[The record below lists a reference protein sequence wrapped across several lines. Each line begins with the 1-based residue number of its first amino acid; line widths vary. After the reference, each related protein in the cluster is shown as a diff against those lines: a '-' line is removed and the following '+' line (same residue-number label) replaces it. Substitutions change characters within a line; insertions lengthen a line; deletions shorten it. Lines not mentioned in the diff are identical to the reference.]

1 MVPFLAYIAA
11 LAAAA
16 EVASPPD
23 VDTPRTGSGR
33 SPSDAAIVV
42 GVEDYAGIA
51 DAPSAG
57 RDAAAFAEYLRLVRG
72 VRRVELLIDP
82 DRGDIRA
89 GLRRAAS
96 HVRPRGTLWVYFA
109 GQGAISE
116 TGRRVLLGVDANPSR
131 WEGISIEEVT
141 ATAASS
147 RCKQAL
153 VVVDASFG
161 GVGRGGEALGG
172 RARDID
178 VLQPSSYR
186 VSTWLAQAGG
196 GVAPEYPTA
205 HHGLFTYFVLGA
217 LRGWADGGLGGLPN
231 GEVTLEEAQAF
242 VSKAARIVGGK
253 SFQPTEERRDPQVRL
268 SLVRGVREDPPSAE
282 TLRELGRSEKQR
294 RVAVASAALLDR
306 ARAEWMEVAIGAPSA
321 AQQAKVREFVER
333 YDAAVVTLDGVDVAV
348 VVPEVQDA
356 RSRLDSIARALR
368 KKYGKNRKKKERP
381 KLPPAAPAPASPCAD
396 LVALEPAAITGAL
409 SGEEILCLEH
419 RLATEPRQTARDK
432 ISRVLL
438 ANADGRADLG
448 AWMKLAARHLETIDR
463 SDPDL
468 CFRYA
473 LLLSREGDIVDDSEE
488 IQRWVAY
495 ALENKFR
502 WQGPEHTSRVYNL
515 YRLQAETVGRS
526 WEQAE
531 LDFMDERTEQNAA
544 SAESL
549 RGMAKNSAKEWLDWA
564 TLTDQPPGRA
574 RVLCET
580 AAGSPSFCETPPRP
594 EMGAELGALAP

>member
-1 MVPFLAYIAA
+1 VFPFLAA
-11 LAAAA
+11 LIAAA
-16 EVASPPD
+16 EAAESPLPPD
-23 VDTPRTGSGR
+23 VDTPRTGNGR
-33 SPSDAAIVV
+33 ATSDAALVV

-89 GLRRAAS
+89 GLRRAAAA
-96 HVRPRGTLWVYFA
+96 VRPRGTLWVYFA
-109 GQGAISE
+109 GQGAVSE
-116 TGRRVLLGVDANPSR
+116 TGRRVLLGMDANPAS
-131 WEGISIEEVT
+131 WEGISLEEVS

-147 RCKQAL
+147 RCRQAL

-161 GVGRGGEALGG
+161 GIGRGGEPLGG
-172 RARDID
+172 RSRELD
-178 VLQPSSYR
+178 VLQPSNDKT
-186 VSTWLAQAGG
+186 STWLAQSGS
-196 GVAPEYPTA
+196 GVASEYPA
-205 HHGLFTYFVLGA
+205 ARHGLFTYLVLGA
-217 LRGWADGGLGGLPN
+217 LRGWADGSLGGLPN
-231 GEVTLEEAQAF
+231 GEVTLEEAQGF
-242 VSKAARIVGGK
+242 VSKATRIVGGK
-253 SFQPTEERRDPQVRL
+253 SFEPTEERRDPWVRF
-268 SLVRGVREDPPSAE
+268 SLVRGVREDPPTPE
-282 TLRELGRSEKQR
+282 MLRELGRAEKQR
-294 RVAVASAALLDR
+294 RVSVATAALL
-306 ARAEWMEVAIGAPSA
+306 AQAQAEWMEIAIGAPSA
-321 AQQAKVREFVER
+321 AREAAVRGFVER

-348 VVPEVQDA
+348 VVPQVQDA
-356 RSRLDSIARALR
+356 RGRLDAIARALR
-368 KKYGKNRKKKERP
+368 KKEGKSRKKKEWP
-381 KLPPAAPAPASPCAD
+381 KLAPPPPVPPGPCAD

-409 SGEEILCLEH
+409 SPEEMSCLES
-419 RLATEPRQTARDK
+419 RLASETRQTSRDK

-438 ANADGRADLG
+438 ANADGRADSG
-448 AWMKLAARHLETIDR
+448 EWMRLAARHLETIDR

-473 LLLSREGDIVDDSEE
+473 LILSRDGDVVDDSPE

-495 ALENKFR
+495 ALENKMR

-531 LDFMDERTEQNAA
+531 LDFMDERTEQLAA
-544 SAESL
+544 QAESL
-549 RGMAKNSAKEWLDWA
+549 RGQAKNSAKEWLDWA
-564 TLTDQPPGRA
+564 TLTDQPPARA